1 MPQKQSFSTTI
12 ARLYQSFAASAPESK
27 FRWAEYLLIAVSALD
42 QLGWKRAG
50 DETGMISVAIP
61 IALLFVLSL
70 VNSLPVAQSN
80 ARRMAQ
86 ILCELVL
93 IAIASF
99 LGIHRVYRFLFVIV
113 IGKAALLL
121 NPISLLVVVLAAL
134 TQQVAFV
141 EEIQQGP
148 LRHNLMFP
156 SLLGRQSIVLSEYVI
171 YYSLSLLLVLFISM
185 LLRSEQ
191 ESRRKAERLKLEMDS
206 MVITLERERIARDI
220 HDSLG
225 HALTGL
231 NIQLQLAQKLQEIN
245 PIKSHE
251 AIALAR
257 GFAARAVADV
267 RRAVRAVRD
276 SYFDFPTAVKEL
288 VETIEG
294 SGNLQVTLDMDPLIL
309 PSQLSHN
316 LFFLIQEGLTNV
328 QRHARAT
335 AVHVQLTGKD
345 QILLRVKDN
354 GIGYS
359 REDTVPGFGIKGMEE
374 RVASLGGAITI
385 ASAAGEGTDI
395 SITIPISATLA
406 KDSPDDQSTGS

>member
-1 MPQKQSFSTTI
+1 
-12 ARLYQSFAASAPESK
+12 
-27 FRWAEYLLIAVSALD
+27 
-42 QLGWKRAG
+42 
-50 DETGMISVAIP
+50 
-61 IALLFVLSL
+61 
-70 VNSLPVAQSN
+70 
-80 ARRMAQ
+80 
-86 ILCELVL
+86 
-93 IAIASF
+93 
-99 LGIHRVYRFLFVIV
+99 
-113 IGKAALLL
+113 
-121 NPISLLVVVLAAL
+121 VVLAAL